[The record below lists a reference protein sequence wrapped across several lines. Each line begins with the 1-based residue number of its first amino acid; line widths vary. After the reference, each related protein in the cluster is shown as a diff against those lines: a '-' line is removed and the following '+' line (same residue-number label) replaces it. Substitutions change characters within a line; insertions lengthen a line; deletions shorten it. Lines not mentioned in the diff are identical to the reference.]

1 MCLSVCPL
9 EISATTE
16 ARMTKLGGEDDPRIP
31 CPNLHFEVKR
41 SKVKVT
47 GSLSAFF
54 TLLANVTTIGVI
66 QS

>member
-1 MCLSVCPL
+1 M

-16 ARMTKLGGEDDPRIP
+16 ARASKLGGEDGPRTL
-31 CPNLHFEVKR
+31 CPNLHFDVKR

-54 TLLANVTTIGVI
+54 TLLAITRMLLQWELYGLDTR
-66 QS
+66 